1 MPPYGAQADAVR
13 RFYERTGP
21 DEPVRWRRICRHLV
35 ACSRN
40 ARYLM
45 AFRRRGV
52 VLKVQRTDTFIE
64 TRQDSRRGPEDRHVT
79 GHCGFLHRIP
89 APRPAALDAPAED
102 NPRERP
108 NRPFN
113 ALLIACALMP
123 SSRAAWL

>member
-64 TRQDSRRGPEDRHVT
+64 TRQDSRRGPEDRHV
-79 GHCGFLHRIP
+79 
-89 APRPAALDAPAED
+89 D
-102 NPRERP
+102 
-108 NRPFN
+108 
-113 ALLIACALMP
+113 
-123 SSRAAWL
+123 SSRVSHWTSSSPAGAKGSTRDRETSPPGCFPKAVPETFLSTD